1 MDDKTIC
8 IDFDGVIADYSKYN
22 GKGFFGNPLPG
33 AVKKIRELKEQGWT
47 IIIYTT
53 RSETH
58 QLKEYLDLHR
68 ILYDYINY
76 NPENIDQGCNMG
88 KPLATVYLDDR
99 AINFDGDWDK
109 AFNKISDFEVWY
121 RK

>member
-1 MDDKTIC
+1 MNNVIC
-8 IDFDGVIADYSKYN
+8 IDFDGVIANYRTYS
-22 GKGFFGNPLPG
+22 GKGFFGDPLPG
-33 AVKKIRELKEQGWT
+33 AVEKIRELKDQGWIV
-47 IIIYTT
+47 IIHTT

-58 QLKEYLDLHR
+58 QLKEYLELHD
-68 ILYDYINY
+68 IMYDYINY

-99 AINFDGDWDK
+99 AINFDGNWDK
-109 AFNKISDFEVWY
+109 AFDNILNFSPWF